1 MGNPDR
7 LSSFVLPL
15 TRSHAQDAIATTQ
28 ALMAIDGVR
37 EAWVDEVGLRAYM
50 KIDRSL
56 VDEAALIH
64 WAASK
69 ND

>member
-1 MGNPDR
+1 MDNPDR

-15 TRSHAQDAIATTQ
+15 MPAHAQDAIATTQ
-28 ALMAIDGVR
+28 ALMAIEGVR
-37 EAWVDEVGLRAYM
+37 EAWVDEIGLRAYM

-56 VDEAALIH
+56 VDEAALTH

-69 ND
+69 NN